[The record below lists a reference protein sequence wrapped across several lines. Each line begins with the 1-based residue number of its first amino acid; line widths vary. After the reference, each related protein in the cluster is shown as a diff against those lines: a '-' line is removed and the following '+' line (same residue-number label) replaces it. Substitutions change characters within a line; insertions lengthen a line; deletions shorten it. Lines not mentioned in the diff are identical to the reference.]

1 VIEVA
6 LFAQLALWLVIWG
19 VFLASRQASLFHPL
33 TIYLAFHGVVFV
45 ARPFLVHFLGFDTM
59 WIYMGIEPTE
69 QQFVKAL
76 EVSSFAL
83 VVFSCVSLMVGW
95 SKTDFNPLPTFRRDQ
110 VRALMI
116 VTVILAPFIVY
127 SIKSSLSGDVKGEH
141 LGGTFVMTGVSG
153 YAAEAQY
160 MAGPLICAWLAVT
173 RFKRQV
179 LLVLLPYVFYRSYAG
194 WSRWTLIL
202 LFVSIAL
209 IYAWIKRM
217 KWPPNWA
224 LVGALPLMLLFNAL
238 GHNREYFQQILR
250 GEEYRRPL
258 DHPGAALAEKW
269 KSKYDGPDFA
279 NFDFLTFIIA
289 VVPERTGM
297 YTYGSQYL
305 TLFTE
310 PIPRKLWPG
319 KPVGAPVR
327 SFNLNQY
334 GNFIGMTLT
343 LPGDGWMSGGWL
355 GLGFTM
361 AMAGGILGLFHR
373 RFWGNSGDH
382 MKTLAYLVGLAMLPQ
397 WFRDGGISIAK
408 FLFWNLSPLVLWG
421 FITWLAEGA
430 GVPVE
435 VGRYPTGASLRLIRA
450 GKASTEAA
458 LEDETPLTRA

>member
-1 VIEVA
+1 VIEPA
-6 LFAQLALWLVIWG
+6 LFAQLVLWLVVWG
-19 VFLASRQASLFHPL
+19 VFLASRQASMFHPL
-33 TIYLAFHGVVFV
+33 TIYLAFHGLVFV
-45 ARPFLVHFLGFDTM
+45 GRPFLVHFLGFDTM
-59 WIYMGIEPTE
+59 WIYMGFEPTE

-76 EVSSFAL
+76 EISSFAL
-83 VVFSCVSLMVGW
+83 VVFGCVCLIVGW
-95 SKTDFNPLPTFRRDQ
+95 SQTDFNPLPTFSRGQ
-110 VRALMI
+110 VRALAI
-116 VTVILAPFIVY
+116 VTVILSPFIAY
-127 SIKSSLSGDVKGEH
+127 SIRSSLSGDVSGAR
-141 LGGTFVMTGVSG
+141 LGGTFVMTGVNG

-160 MAGPLICAWLAVT
+160 MTGPLICAWLAVT

-194 WSRWTLIL
+194 WSRWTMIL
-202 LFVSIAL
+202 LFASIAL

-217 KWPPNWA
+217 KWPPIWV
-224 LVGALPLMLLFNAL
+224 LLGALPLMLLFNAL
-238 GHNREYFQQILR
+238 GQNREYFQQILR
-250 GEEYRRPL
+250 GEEYRRPVV
-258 DHPGAALAEKW
+258 HPGAALAEKW
-269 KSKYDGPDFA
+269 RSKYDGPDFA
-279 NFDFLTFIIA
+279 NFDFLTFVTAI
-289 VVPERTGM
+289 VPQRTET

-355 GLGFTM
+355 GLGITM
-361 AMAGGILGLFHR
+361 AMAGGILGLLHR
-373 RFWGNSGDH
+373 RFWRDSGNN
-382 MKTLAYLVGLAMLPQ
+382 MKALAYLVGLAMLPQ

-408 FLFWNLSPLVLWG
+408 FVFWNLSPLILWAVV
-421 FITWLAEGA
+421 TWLVEGA
-430 GVPVE
+430 SVPVE
-435 VGRYPTGASLRLIRA
+435 VGRYPIGAGLRLIRA